1 MQAILTMNSRGVVTL
16 PAKLR
21 QAMGLKADDPLI
33 AEMLADDVKPRAFAE
48 VKTPKNQNRAENLA
62 KQKKKS

>member
-1 MQAILTMNSRGVVTL
+1 
-16 PAKLR
+16 
-21 QAMGLKADDPLI
+21 LI